1 VNGASNISLL
11 EDGEPRSEQAYGV
24 FTSFGRAGRR
34 TSHRRCCRRTS
45 RGLRQREQYYL
56 ASKGEPESCRDSTHP
71 DQWARQRTERAQR
84 RWWHPTR
91 RGRHPQ
97 RYPQQRRFRRQGQ
110 RPSRR
115 CRPRPDRGLGRRR
128 DRGEPTSCLGRWCL
142 GDGGPLGREGTRSV
156 TPRSSCQI

>member
-1 VNGASNISLL
+1 MLPLTSPYQRTASLVPSKRMVRLPVLGGLVGGPVTGSVVGGPVEGCGSLNNLFSFERRKWIS
-11 EDGEPRSEQAYGV
+11 
-24 FTSFGRAGRR
+24 RR
-34 TSHRRCCRRTS
+34 
-45 RGLRQREQYYL
+45 
-56 ASKGEPESCRDSTHP
+56 PTHP

-97 RYPQQRRFRRQGQ
+97 RYPRQRRFRRQGQ

-142 GDGGPLGREGTRSV
+142 EDGGPLGRASTRSV
-156 TPRSSCQI
+156 TPWSNVSTG